1 MALLPGDLEVQR
13 ELARALRKGG
23 NLEGSLDCLEK
34 LLDEDPDYLPGLVN
48 LCSTRIPARKQIP
61 CKTDPGCILGGALS
75 FIRVTRVP
83 TFLFLFFLLSAPLAP
98 RTIWYA
104 SPRHRFVLL
113 LPSIP
118 SCTNRQVDYAWL
130 LEKTLAFDDA
140 IAAYEDALTIVNDS
154 ASSSSSSVS
163 SIARSTPGR
172 KTKRTVLKPEHPA
185 FFLRTIELTCALN
198 RSNLVS

>member
-1 MALLPGDLEVQR
+1 VRTLTRLMALLPGDLEVQR

-83 TFLFLFFLLSAPLAP
+83 TFFFFFFSTV
-98 RTIWYA
+98 RT
-104 SPRHRFVLL
+104 
-113 LPSIP
+113 
-118 SCTNRQVDYAWL
+118 SCTPHHMVCVAP
-130 LEKTLAFDDA
+130 
-140 IAAYEDALTIVNDS
+140 
-154 ASSSSSSVS
+154 SSF
-163 SIARSTPGR
+163 RSPPS
-172 KTKRTVLKPEHPA
+172 LHP
-185 FFLRTIELTCALN
+185 LMY
-198 RSNLVS
+198 